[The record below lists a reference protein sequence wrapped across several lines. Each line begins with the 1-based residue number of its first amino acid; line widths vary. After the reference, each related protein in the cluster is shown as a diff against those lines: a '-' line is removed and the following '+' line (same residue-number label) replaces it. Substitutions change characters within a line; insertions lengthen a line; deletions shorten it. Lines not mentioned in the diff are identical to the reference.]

1 MKVFNY
7 IKFSD
12 CAKLLSLMALLGLS
26 ISHSFTAMASTW
38 DEIKELD
45 AAKSNRPT
53 TYLPPA
59 PPAKRVVPARWHTL
73 SDGQRVN
80 LANWKLVLF
89 MQSTCQYCH
98 RFDPLLQQFSASMGI
113 GVFAFSLDGQ
123 GDDSYPGAVPATPD
137 VMVQYFAPGMPIATP
152 TTFLTNV
159 NTMATYPLVQGAV
172 DANAFAARLDEV
184 FRVALRGGQK

>member
-1 MKVFNY
+1 MLMNNLKYQVWGR
-7 IKFSD
+7 I
-12 CAKLLSLMALLGLS
+12 LSLLLLLGVC
-26 ISHSFTAMASTW
+26 ITTSFTTFASTW

-45 AAKSNRPT
+45 AAKRTHPT
-53 TYLPPA
+53 TDLPPA

-80 LANWKLVLF
+80 LANWKVVLF

-98 RFDPLLQQFSASMGI
+98 RFDPLLQQLSESMGI

-172 DANAFAARLDEV
+172 DANAFAGRLDEV

>member
-1 MKVFNY
+1 MLNN

-12 CAKLLSLMALLGLS
+12 YAKFLSLLVLLGLS
-26 ISHSFTAMASTW
+26 ISHSFTVMASTW

-45 AAKSNRPT
+45 AKKGIHPT
-53 TYLPPA
+53 TDLPPA

-98 RFDPLLQQFSASMGI
+98 RFDPLVKQYSESIGI

-159 NTMATYPLVQGAV
+159 NTMATYPLVQGAI
-172 DANAFAARLDEV
+172 DANAFAGRLDEV
-184 FRVALRGGQK
+184 FRIALRGGQK

>member
-1 MKVFNY
+1 MFNN

-12 CAKLLSLMALLGLS
+12 WGKFLSLMIFLVLT
-26 ISHSFTAMASTW
+26 ITHSFTVMASTW

-45 AAKSNRPT
+45 ATKQTRPT
-53 TYLPPA
+53 TDLPPA
-59 PPAKRVVPARWHTL
+59 PPAKRVVPDRWHTL

-98 RFDPLLQQFSASMGI
+98 RFDPLVKQYSESIGI

-159 NTMATYPLVQGAV
+159 NTMATYPLVQGAI
-172 DANAFAARLDEV
+172 DANAFAGRLDEV
-184 FRVALRGGQK
+184 FRIALRGGQK